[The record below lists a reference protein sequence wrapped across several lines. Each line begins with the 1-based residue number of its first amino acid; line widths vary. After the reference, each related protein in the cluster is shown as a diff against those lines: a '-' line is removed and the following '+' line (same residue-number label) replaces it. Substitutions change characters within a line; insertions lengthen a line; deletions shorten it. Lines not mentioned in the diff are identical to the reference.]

1 MKRTGSLKNR
11 KLDFQI
17 QALWLGSFSFKQSL
31 EKQIELKEKVIK
43 QESVGFFMGFESQN
57 PVITEGLRSKR
68 SNILWSEQ
76 KLKKFGVERFSI
88 RRGGETTLHAPG
100 QLVIYPV
107 LPLAFFN
114 LRIKDYIVMLENI
127 TGQVLVE
134 LGIQTKRLEEYA
146 GLFTSRGKIAFFG
159 VHVSQGITQH
169 GLAIN
174 VNNPLHLFSSIKSC
188 GIAHRKHDS
197 LSLSGVAINIKEL
210 FKLWTD
216 TAQKN
221 FQACLKK
228 SVGI

>member
-1 MKRTGSLKNR
+1 MKDR
-11 KLDFQI
+11 KFDFQI
-17 QALWLGSFSFKQSL
+17 QALWLGPFSFKQSL
-31 EKQIELKEKVIK
+31 EKQVELKEKVINQK
-43 QESVGFFMGFESQN
+43 SVGFFMGFESQN
-57 PVITEGLRSKR
+57 PVITEGLRSKK
-68 SNILWSEQ
+68 SDTLWSEE
-76 KLKKFGVERFSI
+76 KLKKLKLERFSI

-100 QLVIYPV
+100 QLVIYPI

-127 TGQVLVE
+127 TEQVLVE

-146 GLFTSRGKIAFFG
+146 GLFTSRGKIVFFG

-174 VNNPLHLFSSIKSC
+174 VNNPLYLFSSIKSC
-188 GIAHRKHDS
+188 GVTHREHDS

-210 FKLWTD
+210 FELWID
-216 TAQKN
+216 TAQRK
-221 FQACLKK
+221 FQTYLKK